1 VQPETVEFSSR
12 DGLTITAD
20 AYDAERPRGYVLLC
34 HRSHFNRGEY
44 RETGPKLAQAGYSCL
59 AVDLR
64 SGMKVLGVT
73 NETYRRAKEQRLAT
87 GYLAAKPDV
96 EAAIDHAY
104 LRNGSAPVVL
114 AGSSYS
120 ASLALLIAAEGSR
133 KLRAVVAFS
142 PGEHLKGIHL
152 ADQVHRIALPTLVL
166 SSQAEAADTAALLRA
181 VDPALVSQFTPAE
194 TGAHGSRMLWT
205 KTPGHQECWSSL
217 LKFFGSLDKR
227 AARSGTS
234 DMSAAARTARL
245 PLTPRQRTGRDRD

>member
-20 AYDAERPRGYVLLC
+20 AYDAERPRGHVLLC

-73 NETYRRAKEQRLAT
+73 NETYRRAREQGLAT

-104 LRNGSAPVVL
+104 QRTGGAPVVL

-120 ASLALLIAAEGSR
+120 ASLALLIAAEGSQ

-142 PGEHLKGIHL
+142 PGEYLKGIHL
-152 ADQVHRIALPTLVL
+152 ADQVHRIAVPTLL
-166 SSQAEAADTAALLRA
+166 LASQAEAADAAALLRA
-181 VDPALVSQFTPAE
+181 ADPTLVRLFTPAGP
-194 TGAHGSRMLWT
+194 GAHGSRMLWA
-205 KTPGHQECWSSL
+205 KTPGHQECWTSL
-217 LKFFGSLDKR
+217 LEFLS
-227 AARSGTS
+227 SS
-234 DMSAAARTARL
+234 S
-245 PLTPRQRTGRDRD
+245 